1 MFYVKG
7 APILADELQ
16 VLYKL
21 RDDCTLAGLNLF
33 HKFRLSGNNNIMT
46 TCPFHKGGQE
56 RKPSFGI
63 LKADGTCH
71 CFACGWTG
79 SLPEM
84 ISAVFGY
91 SDNGAYGEKW
101 LSRNFLALSVE
112 LRKPLEINMS
122 RAVSR
127 TRAKAPGFTEEELD
141 SYRYIHPYMYERGLT
156 DEIIEE
162 FDIGYDMRTTSITF
176 PCYYADGTPAFIAR
190 RSVKTKYFNYPK
202 DVEKPV
208 YGAERFYRKEYEF
221 AVICESIFNAL
232 TCWKWGL
239 PAVALLGTGSVEQ
252 YDILR
257 NMPVRKFIL
266 GLDPDDAGRK
276 GSKKLRDSLERSKI
290 ITEFDIPE
298 GYDINDLDKKV
309 LDLKEFF

>member
-16 VLYKL
+16 VMYKL
-21 RDDCTLAGLNLF
+21 RDDCVLAGLNIF
-33 HKFRLSGNNNIMT
+33 HKFRLSSNTDIMT

-63 LKADGTCH
+63 SRADGTCH
-71 CFACGWTG
+71 CFACGWVG
-79 SLPEM
+79 SLTEM

-91 SDNGAYGEKW
+91 DDGGSYGEKW

-112 LRKPLEINMS
+112 LRKPMELNLNRQRSQPKTKPI
-122 RAVSR
+122 
-127 TRAKAPGFTEEELD
+127 GFTEEELD
-141 SYRYIHPYMYERGLT
+141 SYRYIHPYMYKRGLT

-162 FDIGYDMRTTSITF
+162 FDIGYDQKTSSITI

-190 RSVKTKYFNYPK
+190 RSVKTKFFNYPE
-202 DVEKPV
+202 DAEKPV
-208 YGAERFYRKEYEF
+208 YGAERFYAQQYEF
-221 AVICESIFNAL
+221 AVVCESVFNAL

-239 PAVALLGTGSVEQ
+239 PAVALLGTGAREQ
-252 YDILR
+252 YDILK

-266 GLDPDDAGRK
+266 ALDPDEAGRK
-276 GSKKLRDSLERSKI
+276 GAKRLKDALNGHKI

-298 GYDINDLDKKV
+298 GYDLNDLDEKV
-309 LDLKEFF
+309 LQLQEFF